1 MNEDRVSVLMV
12 DDRQENLLALEAIL
26 EGMGLDLVRACS
38 GEEALKA
45 VLRQDFAVIL
55 MDVQMPGMNGFETAM
70 LIKEREKSRFIPII
84 FLTAINKEERYVFE
98 GYAVGAVDY
107 IFKPF
112 EPDILRSKIAVFVE
126 LHRKN
131 EQLRHQTELLRQA
144 DARERALELAALTAA
159 SQQRL
164 RNLAD
169 AMPNMVSTAT
179 RDGQITFFNQRWW
192 DYTGLPPDTVFTPEV
207 ARRVLHPDDAERFFR
222 RRAEL
227 LASNE
232 GSSAEY
238 RLLHAED
245 STYRWHLVQ
254 TCPEFDGAGRL
265 VGWIS
270 TFTDIDDRIRHQQA
284 LEQHNRVIEAEVA
297 QRTRELGAQK
307 RLMERL
313 IDNAP
318 AGIAYV
324 DGDLVL
330 RSANPE
336 FGRFTGAAL
345 SAVLDRPV
353 AEALAAS
360 AEMFLPIFEAVRESG
375 EPHRMIGFPFGR
387 DAGEATKND
396 GENMRR
402 RGVWDVMVF
411 PVQAE
416 EGPSGVLVFALDVTD
431 RVENERLQREQ
442 IDHLKQ
448 VDNLKDQFL
457 SVISH
462 ELRTPLNFIM
472 GFASILDDEVA
483 GPLTAEQHAF
493 LEKILKGTDRML
505 LLVNDLLDF
514 AKIQAGEF
522 ELIAKPALYAPLVDD
537 VVATLKPL
545 ADQKQ
550 ITLEP
555 IIPPALAAL
564 CDPERVIQVLTN
576 LVGNA
581 IKFTPEGGVVTVSAC
596 ERDGLVMTE
605 IEDTGIGIA
614 TEDMVKLFTRFR
626 QLDMSRTRTAGGTG
640 LGLSISKAL
649 VEAHGGSIEAS
660 SEGLGK
666 GSCFRFTLQA
676 ADPALIGCGADE
688 SGVVSKPD
696 AARTHGAA

>member
-1 MNEDRVSVLMV
+1 MPMTQDRASVLMV

-26 EGMGLDLVRACS
+26 EGMELDLVRAHS

-45 VLRQDFAVIL
+45 VLRQDFALIL

-70 LIKEREKSRFIPII
+70 VIKEREKSRFIPII

-107 IFKPF
+107 LFKPF
-112 EPDILRSKIAVFVE
+112 EPDILRSKVAVFVD

-131 EQLRHQTELLRQA
+131 EQLRHQAELLRLA
-144 DARERALELAALTAA
+144 DARERALELASVAEANA
-159 SQQRL
+159 QRY

-169 AMPNMVSTAT
+169 AMPQIVFTAT
-179 RDGQITFFNQRWW
+179 ADGEVTYYNQRWW
-192 DYTGLPPDTVFTPEV
+192 DYTGLPPGRPVDR
-207 ARRVLHPDDAERFFR
+207 AALAQVLHPDDVDRFLAGRADLLGGAEERTGEFR
-222 RRAEL
+222 LRRGDDGA
-227 LASNE
+227 
-232 GSSAEY
+232 
-238 RLLHAED
+238 
-245 STYRWHLVQ
+245 YRWHLGQ
-254 TCPEFDGAGRL
+254 TRPEHGADGSL
-265 VGWIS
+265 IGWIT
-270 TFTDIDDRIRHQQA
+270 TFTDIDDRIRYQEG
-284 LEQHNRVIEAEVA
+284 LELHNKVIEAEVT
-297 QRTRELGAQK
+297 QRTRELGSQK

-318 AGIAYV
+318 AGIAYL
-324 DGDLVL
+324 DDDLVL

-336 FGRFTGAAL
+336 FARFAGDGTCDQIGHPAEEAFAAKADL
-345 SAVLDRPV
+345 F
-353 AEALAAS
+353 
-360 AEMFLPIFEAVRESG
+360 MPIFEAVRTSG
-375 EPHRMIGFPFGR
+375 EPHRMIGFPFGHGL
-387 DAGEATKND
+387 AETSAV
-396 GENMRR
+396 ERR
-402 RGVWDVMVF
+402 CFWDVIVF
-411 PVQAE
+411 PVQSD
-416 EGPSGVLVFALDVTD
+416 EGPAGVLVFALDVTD

-442 IDHLKQ
+442 INHLQQ
-448 VDNLKDQFL
+448 VDNLKDEFL

-483 GPLTAEQHAF
+483 GPLTADQHAY

-522 ELIAKPALYAPLVDD
+522 ELAAKPAFYAPLVDE
-537 VVATLKPL
+537 VVATLRPL
-545 ADQKQ
+545 ADQKR
-550 ITLEP
+550 I
-555 IIPPALAAL
+555 ALAPQVPAAIVAN

-581 IKFTPEGGVVTVSAC
+581 IKFTPEEGVVTITAS
-596 ERDGLVMTE
+596 ERAGVVVTE

-614 TEDMVKLFTRFR
+614 TEDMAKLFTRFR

-649 VEAHGGSIEAS
+649 VEAHGGLIEATS
-660 SEGLGK
+660 GGLGK

-676 ADPALIGCGADE
+676 ADPAQVGPSEDG
-688 SGVVSKPD
+688 PD
-696 AARTHGAA
+696 LPSTGDAPRTQGAA

>member
-1 MNEDRVSVLMV
+1 MSEDRVNVLMV

-26 EGMGLDLVRACS
+26 DGMGLNLERAHS

-45 VLRQDFAVIL
+45 VLRLDFALIL

-70 LIKEREKSRFIPII
+70 LIKEREKSRHIPIM

-98 GYAVGAVDY
+98 GYSVGAVDY
-107 IFKPF
+107 MFKPF
-112 EPDILRSKIAVFVE
+112 EPDILRSKVAVFVD

-131 EQLRHQTELLRQA
+131 EQIRHQAELLRQA
-144 DARERALELAALTAA
+144 DARERALEMAAVTAA
-159 SQQRL
+159 NELRY

-169 AMPNMVSTAT
+169 AMPVIVCTAGP
-179 RDGQITFFNQRWW
+179 DGDFTYFNQRWW
-192 DYTGLPPDTVFTPEV
+192 DYTGLEPGTIIDRESLATVI
-207 ARRVLHPDDAERFFR
+207 HPDDVGVFFGKQAEALTSR
-222 RRAEL
+222 
-227 LASNE
+227 E
-232 GSSAEY
+232 GSSAEV
-238 RLLHAED
+238 RLRRAED
-245 STYRWHLVQ
+245 GAYHWHLIQ
-254 TCPEFDGAGRL
+254 ACPEFDADGELMA
-265 VGWIS
+265 WIG
-270 TFTDIDDRIRHQQA
+270 TFTDIHDRIQHQEA
-284 LEQHNRVIEAEVA
+284 LEKHNKVIEAEVA
-297 QRTRELGAQK
+297 QRTRELGSQK

-313 IDNAP
+313 VDNAP

-336 FGRFTGAAL
+336 FARFADGEIRSLVDRPAAEAFARDAAL
-345 SAVLDRPV
+345 
-353 AEALAAS
+353 
-360 AEMFLPIFEAVRESG
+360 FLPIFDAVRTSG

-387 DAGEATKND
+387 EGDPEH
-396 GENMRR
+396 RR
-402 RGVWDVMVF
+402 TFWDVIVF
-411 PVQAE
+411 PVQDE
-416 EGPSGVLVFALDVTD
+416 SGPPGVLVFALDVTD

-442 IDHLKQ
+442 IDHLQQ
-448 VDNLKDQFL
+448 VDTLKDEFL

-483 GPLTAEQHAF
+483 GQLTPDQHAY

-522 ELIAKPALYAPLVDD
+522 ELVAKPALYAPLVDE
-537 VVATLKPL
+537 VVATLRPL
-545 ADQKQ
+545 ADQKR
-550 ITLEP
+550 ISLSPEV
-555 IIPPALAAL
+555 PADLVAN

-581 IKFTPEGGVVTVSAC
+581 IKFTPEDGVVTIGARAC
-596 ERDGLVMTE
+596 DDLIVTE

-614 TEDMVKLFTRFR
+614 NEDMTKLFTRFR

-649 VEAHGGSIEAS
+649 VEAHGGAIEATS
-660 SEGLGK
+660 AGLGK
-666 GSCFRFTLQA
+666 GSCFRFTLHA
-676 ADPALIGCGADE
+676 ADPALL
-688 SGVVSKPD
+688 
-696 AARTHGAA
+696 GAAIGEDEATPGPSATRTQGAA